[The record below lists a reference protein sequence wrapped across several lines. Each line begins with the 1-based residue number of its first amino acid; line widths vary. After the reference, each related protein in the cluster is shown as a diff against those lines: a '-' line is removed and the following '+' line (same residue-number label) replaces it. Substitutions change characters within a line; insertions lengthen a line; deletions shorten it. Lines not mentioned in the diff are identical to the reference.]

1 MFDAT
6 SFLKTLPDTPGV
18 YTMRDAGRSII
29 YVGKAKNLKKRV
41 GSYFQ
46 KDHADMKTKAL
57 VAQIADI
64 EVMMTHTEKEALL
77 LEATLI
83 KENQPRYNVLFK
95 DDKTY
100 PYLFLGGRHD
110 FPRLKGVRTR
120 ASMEQLKREG
130 EYFGPYP
137 SMHSVK
143 QSLELL
149 QKIFK
154 LRTCEEAFFKNRTR
168 PCLLYQIKRCS
179 GPCVGLISKEEYGDS
194 VHHVRLFLEGR
205 DQAVGQVLSQKMD
218 EAATAL
224 QFEEAGR
231 LRDQIK
237 MLREVQETQ
246 IVHTQGAQNLD
257 VVAIAREGNQYCIV
271 VLWVRKGHVLGS
283 REYFSKGR
291 EWDAEA
297 SMLQAFLESSLSD
310 SSFEKVLS
318 HDIDWPVGATELSLH
333 LPKQGLKK
341 KWLSLCQLNARE
353 ALMRFLLKAG
363 QISHRL
369 AALQARLGLVNPIKR
384 IECFDISHTQGE
396 ETVGSCVVF
405 NEEGAHK
412 KAYRRFNVKGVT
424 PGDDY
429 AAMHQVL
436 TRRFARLTEEGQDY
450 PDLVIIDGG
459 KGQLKE
465 AVAVLAEV
473 FSLHPD
479 PPPHGRRGVQLLGI
493 AKGPERKAGAEELWT
508 PAAKAPLI
516 LDPHDEAFLLIQ
528 AIRDEAH
535 RFAITG
541 HRKARDKKRSRSLL
555 EDLPNIGPK
564 RRQAILKHCGGWQEV
579 SRASIE
585 ELAKVPGVSLA
596 LARDIYESVH

>member
-1 MFDAT
+1 MN
-6 SFLKTLPDTPGV
+6 FLKTLPDAPGV
-18 YTMRDAGRSII
+18 YTMRDAERAII

-46 KDHADMKTKAL
+46 KDHSDIKTQTL
-57 VAQIADI
+57 VAHIADI
-64 EVMMTHTEKEALL
+64 EVIVTHTEKEALL
-77 LEATLI
+77 LESTLI
-83 KENQPRYNVLFK
+83 KAHQPRYNILFK

-100 PYLFLGGRHD
+100 PSIFLGEQHD
-110 FPRLKGVRTR
+110 FPRLKGLRTR
-120 ASMEQLKREG
+120 APMEQLKRAG

-137 SMHSVK
+137 SMHAVK

-179 GPCVGLISKEEYGDS
+179 GPCVGLISKEEYGES
-194 VHHVRLFLEGR
+194 VRHVRLFLEGR
-205 DQAVGQVLSQKMD
+205 DQAVGQVLSEKMD
-218 EAATAL
+218 EAAAAL
-224 QFEEAGR
+224 QFEEASR

-283 REYFSKGR
+283 REYFSRGR
-291 EWDAEA
+291 EWDVES
-297 SMLQAFLESSLSD
+297 SMLQAFLESSVSD

-318 HDIDWPVGATELSLH
+318 HHINWPEGAVDVQFH
-333 LPKQGLKK
+333 YPKQGLKK
-341 KWLSLCQLNARE
+341 KWLLLCQLNARE
-353 ALMRFLLKAG
+353 ALARFLLKTG

-369 AALQARLGLVNPIKR
+369 LTLQERLGLTSSIKR

-396 ETVGSCVVF
+396 ATVGSCVVF
-405 NEEGAHK
+405 NEAGANK
-412 KAYRRFNVKGVT
+412 KAYRRFNVEGVT

-436 TRRFARLTEEGQDY
+436 MRRFARLTAEGHDY

-459 KGQLKE
+459 KGQLTQ
-465 AVAVLAEV
+465 AISIIPAEM
-473 FSLHPD
+473 
-479 PPPHGRRGVQLLGI
+479 GIQLLGI
-493 AKGPERKAGAEELWT
+493 AKGPERKSGAEELWT
-508 PAAKAPLI
+508 PGAKIPLI

-535 RFAITG
+535 RFAITS

-564 RRQAILKHCGGWQEV
+564 RRQAILKHFGGWQEV

-585 ELAKVPGVSLA
+585 ELAKVPGVSMVLA
-596 LARDIYESVH
+596 KEIYASVH